1 MFKFIS
7 DVIRKRRNAKLKSYW
22 AEWAE
27 KEPELFS
34 KWQEKERKAVHEYD
48 LGRQYAMG
56 DLGGSDAQFR
66 IAKELKKEALEAK
79 RELIKKGFDPD
90 RYRD

>member
-1 MFKFIS
+1 MCEFLS
-7 DVIRKRRNAKLKSYW
+7 DGIRTRRKAKRENYL

-79 RELIKKGFDPD
+79 RELINKGFDPD
-90 RYRD
+90 KYQD